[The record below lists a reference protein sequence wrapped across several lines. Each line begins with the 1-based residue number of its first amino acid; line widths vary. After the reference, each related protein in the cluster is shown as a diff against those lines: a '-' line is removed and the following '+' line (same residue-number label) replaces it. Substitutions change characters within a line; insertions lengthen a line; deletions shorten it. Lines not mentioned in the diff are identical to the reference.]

1 MGPEKAAEFQEM
13 GRQYAELW
21 RAGKIGSPEMSA
33 LAQKMRDWLKA
44 EGLSAARRPRYLEE
58 LNNPCFKALIE
69 LLPTLDCDPQF
80 QSLIR
85 AILGTGDARA
95 KTN

>member
-1 MGPEKAAEFQEM
+1 M
-13 GRQYAELW
+13 GREYAELW

-33 LAQKMRDWLKA
+33 LAQEMRDWLKA
-44 EGLSAARRPRYLEE
+44 EGLLSLDDPNLLEE
-58 LNNPCFKALIE
+58 LKNPCFKTLIE